1 MIPSEAIWEAL
12 ARRRGN
18 ALVVPSMTS
27 VRNWSRFSTDP
38 ELDFP
43 NLPMGKGSSVG
54 LGLALARPE
63 RKVIVLDGDGSL
75 LMNLGSLVT
84 IANMRPKNYLYLL
97 FQNGIYESTGGQI
110 LPGADL
116 VDFAAIARDTG
127 WPRIYAFAELADWE
141 ARVDEVMSG
150 DGPTFVRVTV
160 SLTQPK
166 LPLPARTTSQAYREV
181 KARLLRE
188 DT

>member
-1 MIPSEAIWEAL
+1 
-12 ARRRGN
+12 
-18 ALVVPSMTS
+18 
-27 VRNWSRFSTDP
+27 
-38 ELDFP
+38 
-43 NLPMGKGSSVG
+43 
-54 LGLALARPE
+54 
-63 RKVIVLDGDGSL
+63 VLDGDGSL

-84 IANMRPKNYLYLL
+84 IANMRPKNYLYFLL
-97 FQNGIYESTGGQI
+97 QNGIYESTGGQI

-127 WPRIYAFAELADWE
+127 WPRIYEFTELADWE
-141 ARVDEVMSG
+141 ARVGEVMSG
-150 DGPTFVRVTV
+150 AGPTFVRVV
-160 SLTQPK
+160 VPPTQPK